1 MFRLEVGSGR
11 ASVPAYMT
19 YRSHRTHTTYH
30 MNQPGTEFEK
40 LVEIIARLRSEGG
53 CPWDREQTHDS
64 IKPNLLEETYEVLEA
79 IDNRDMDELRSELGD
94 LLMQAVFHAQFASER
109 GEFTIEDSL
118 RSINEKLIRRHPH
131 VFGETQVAGS
141 DEVLH
146 NWDEIKRG
154 EKGYEKRTSIL
165 DGVPMAMP
173 ALARAMEI
181 SKKAARAGFEW
192 PNLDAVME
200 KLEEEVGELKDE
212 LASGDR
218 TRIFEEIG
226 DLLFTVV
233 NVARWTGADPEDALR
248 VMIERF
254 SRRFRKIE
262 EAAREGGRS
271 IERLTI
277 QEMDAV
283 WDRAKQEK

>member
-1 MFRLEVGSGR
+1 MADTG
-11 ASVPAYMT
+11 A
-19 YRSHRTHTTYH
+19 
-30 MNQPGTEFEK
+30 EFEK
-40 LVEIIARLRSEGG
+40 LVDIIARLRAENG

-79 IDNRDMDELRSELGD
+79 IDGRDMDELRSELGD
-94 LLMQAVFHAQFASER
+94 LMMQAVFHAQFASER
-109 GEFTIEDSL
+109 GDFTIEDSL

-131 VFGETQVAGS
+131 VFGETKVCDS
-141 DEVLH
+141 EEVLH
-146 NWDEIKRG
+146 NWEEIKRR
-154 EKGYEKRTSIL
+154 EKGNEKRTSIL
-165 DGVPMAMP
+165 DGVPKAMP

-181 SKKAARAGFEW
+181 SKKAAKAGFEW
-192 PNLDAVME
+192 PNLDAVVE
-200 KLEEEVGELKDE
+200 KLEEEVGELKVE
-212 LASGDR
+212 LSADDR
-218 TRIFEEIG
+218 DRIFEEIG

-262 EAAREGGRS
+262 EAAREHGRS
-271 IERLTI
+271 IESLSI

>member
-1 MFRLEVGSGR
+1 MSDTGG
-11 ASVPAYMT
+11 
-19 YRSHRTHTTYH
+19 
-30 MNQPGTEFEK
+30 QFEK

-79 IDNRDMDELRSELGD
+79 IDDREMDELCSELGD
-94 LLMQAVFHAQFASER
+94 LIMQVVFQAQFAAER
-109 GEFTIEDSL
+109 GDFDIEDSL

-131 VFGETQVAGS
+131 VFGETKVAGS

-146 NWDEIKRG
+146 NWEEIKRG
-154 EKGYEKRTSIL
+154 EKGYEKRTSVL
-165 DGVPMAMP
+165 DGVPKAMP

-181 SKKAARAGFEW
+181 SKKAAKAGFEW
-192 PNLDAVME
+192 PNISAVVD

-212 LASGDR
+212 LVAGDR
-218 TRIFEEIG
+218 DRIFEEIG
-226 DLLFTVV
+226 DLLFTIV
-233 NVARWTGADPEDALR
+233 NVARWTGLDPEDALR

-254 SRRFRKIE
+254 SRRFRRIE

-271 IERLTI
+271 IESLTI